1 MNIQEYIESGI
12 IELYVM
18 NVLTEAEQAEVEVLA
33 RQYPDIQL
41 EIEEVQSVLQMYAQA
56 HSVTPRP
63 ELKDPILDKI
73 QSSIN
78 KTESTEIP
86 ESTDINNIKNPST
99 LSLATLAPWIL
110 AAGLAASTFYF
121 YNRYE
126 AVNKAQK
133 ECEETQSLND
143 QKNKKAVADVQQ
155 QLDILKSPDTKEISL
170 KGLPISPSSIATIF
184 WNADKKATYIAI
196 RNLPKPPTDKQYQ
209 LWAIVDKKPVSA
221 GVLNY
226 DLASLQSMKGFETA
240 EAFAITLEPQGGS
253 DAPTLDKM
261 YVLGTP

>member
-1 MNIQEYIESGI
+1 MNIQEYIQSGI

-56 HSVTPRP
+56 HSVTPPP

-73 QSSIN
+73 QSTIN
-78 KTESTEIP
+78 KAESTEIT
-86 ESTDINNIKNPST
+86 ENTDLNNIKNTPT
-99 LSLATLAPWIL
+99 LSLAILTPWLL
-110 AAGLAASTFYF
+110 AAALTASTFYF
-121 YNRYE
+121 YNKYE
-126 AVNKAQK
+126 TANKAQK
-133 ECEETQSLND
+133 ECEEIQKLNE
-143 QKNKKAVADVQQ
+143 QKNKKAIADVQQ

-170 KGLPISPSSIATIF
+170 KGLPISPSSIVTIF

-196 RNLPKPPTDKQYQ
+196 RNLPKPPSDKQYQ

-226 DLASLQSMKGFETA
+226 DLAGLQAMKGFETA
-240 EAFAITLEPQGGS
+240 EAFAITLEPEGGS